1 MVHYVITIGRELGS
15 GGKAIGELMAKE
27 LSIPVYDRRL
37 ILMAAEE
44 NGFDPAIFKQADETP
59 SKGLM
64 SQVIHSLSSPFA
76 AFSSLYS
83 NSMSNESLFKLQSDI
98 ILQKAQNEDCIIVGR
113 CSDYILRHHPRHVSI
128 FVRGN
133 YDDRLRFIMQ
143 RDHLTQ
149 AEAKELIEHTDA
161 IRSDYHNF
169 YSETNWGD
177 SRAYDICINSS
188 LLGLEGTARMLT
200 EFVKAALEIK
210 VKSEE

>member
-1 MVHYVITIGRELGS
+1 MEHYVITIGRELGS
-15 GGKAIGELMAKE
+15 GGKAIGELMAKQ

-133 YDDRLRFIMQ
+133 YEDRLRFIMQ
-143 RDHLTQ
+143 RNHLTQ

>member
-1 MVHYVITIGRELGS
+1 MEHYVITIGRELGS

-83 NSMSNESLFKLQSDI
+83 NSMSNDSLFKLQSDI

-143 RDHLTQ
+143 RNHLTQ

>member
-1 MVHYVITIGRELGS
+1 MEHYVITIGRELGS
-15 GGKAIGELMAKE
+15 GGKAIGELMAKQ